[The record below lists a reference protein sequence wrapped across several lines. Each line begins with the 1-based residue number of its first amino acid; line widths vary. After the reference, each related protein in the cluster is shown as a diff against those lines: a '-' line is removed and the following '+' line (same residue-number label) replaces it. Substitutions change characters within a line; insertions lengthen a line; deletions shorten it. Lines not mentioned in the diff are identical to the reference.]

1 MKREEAIRLIIIDY
15 CNSHGI
21 TPTEFARNS
30 GISKSYM
37 SKINKKQWGK
47 TGISMTYCA
56 LLAAGMNMDEIQFQ
70 TLIKKYQDKGFEAK
84 FDDEDEKNTII
95 NSIGKILDKYDVND
109 LKLINKIFKN
119 SDSISIKKLYDIYN
133 NIK

>member
-1 MKREEAIRLIIIDY
+1 MKREEAIRSIIIDY

-56 LLAAGMNMDEIQFQ
+56 LLAEGMNMDEIQFQ
-70 TLIKKYQDKGFEAK
+70 TLIKKYQNKGIETK

-95 NSIGKILDKYDVND
+95 NSIGKELDKYETKD
-109 LKLINKIFKN
+109 LKLIDKILKT
-119 SDSISIKKLYDIYN
+119 SDSKSIEKLYDIYN

>member
-70 TLIKKYQDKGFEAK
+70 TLIKKYQNKGIETK

-95 NSIGKILDKYDVND
+95 NSIGKELDKYETKD
-109 LKLINKIFKN
+109 LKLIDKILKK
-119 SDSISIKKLYDIYN
+119 SDSKAIERLYDIYN
-133 NIK
+133 SIK

>member
-1 MKREEAIRLIIIDY
+1 MKREEAIRSIIIDY

-56 LLAAGMNMDEIQFQ
+56 LLAEGMNMDEIQFQ
-70 TLIKKYQDKGFEAK
+70 TLIKKYQNKGIETK

-95 NSIGKILDKYDVND
+95 NSIGKELDKYETQD
-109 LKLINKIFKN
+109 LKLIDKILKT
-119 SDSISIKKLYDIYN
+119 SDSKSIEKLYDIYN

>member
-1 MKREEAIRLIIIDY
+1 MKREEAIRSIIIDY

-70 TLIKKYQDKGFEAK
+70 TLIKKYQDKGCEAK
-84 FDDEDEKNTII
+84 FDTEDEKIAII
-95 NSIGKILDKYDVND
+95 NSINKELDKYDSID
-109 LKLINKIFKN
+109 LKLIDKLFKN
-119 SDSISIKKLYDIYN
+119 SNSNDIKKLYDMYSSL
-133 NIK
+133 K